1 MNINAQEILA
11 GGALLIMG
19 AISGALIIHAVPQGN
34 MQLIT
39 FALGAI
45 SGALTVGGSSKLAD
59 KLTTS
64 TGAGAM
70 IQADAPTVP
79 PPPPVEHTP

>member
-1 MNINAQEILA
+1 MPSVTAQEILA
-11 GGALLIMG
+11 GVALVIMG

-45 SGALTVGGSSKLAD
+45 SGALTVSGGSKIAD

-64 TGAGAM
+64 TGPGAT
-70 IQADAPTVP
+70 IQADAPP
-79 PPPPVEHTP
+79 PATPETH